1 MKKAI
6 LISMIAFIT
15 GKAVAQNNFIGTDP
29 FLPLFG
35 TVAINYERAILPR
48 MSVGIGF
55 GQKLS
60 SGILEVSGIDNE
72 RLKTS
77 NLSFEGIRILP
88 EFRWYISKSDEGLT
102 GFYVGVYYKY
112 QTNNTAVSS
121 TYTPDNVPSIPANID
136 FDLRIKTHSAGLQL
150 GYKLFAYKK
159 FYADFLFAG
168 IGLSRS
174 ELETE
179 IKSDVPDGYFDELS
193 GGVKRFFILK
203 GLKPKL
209 VNRDDQ
215 LQGTFTS
222 LALRYGIKVGIGF

>member
-121 TYTPDNVPSIPANID
+121 TYTPDNVPSNPANID

-203 GLKPKL
+203 VLKPKL

>member
-6 LISMIAFIT
+6 LLSLIAFIT
-15 GKAVAQNNFIGTDP
+15 GTAAAQNNFIGTDP

-48 MSVGIGF
+48 MSLGIGF
-55 GQKLS
+55 GQKFS
-60 SGILEVSGIDNE
+60 SGILEISGIDNE

-77 NLSFEGIRILP
+77 DLSFEGIRILP
-88 EFRWYISKSDEGLT
+88 EFRWYMSKSDKGLT

-112 QTNNTAVSS
+112 QTNNCAVSS
-121 TYTPDNVPSIPANID
+121 IYTPDNVPATPANVN
-136 FDLRIKTHSAGLQL
+136 FDLRIRTHSAGLQL

-179 IKSDVPDGYFDELS
+179 IESDVPEGYFDELS
-193 GGVKRFFILK
+193 SGVKRFFILK
-203 GLKPKL
+203 GIKPNL

-215 LQGTFTS
+215 LQATFTALS
-222 LALRYGIKVGIGF
+222 LRYGIKIGIGF

>member
-6 LISMIAFIT
+6 LLSLIVFIT
-15 GKAVAQNNFIGTDP
+15 GKAAAQHNFIGTDP
-29 FLPLFG
+29 FLPVFG

-48 MSVGIGF
+48 MSLGIGF

-60 SGILEVSGIDNE
+60 SGILEISGIDNE

-77 NLSFEGIRILP
+77 DLSFEGIRILP
-88 EFRWYISKSDEGLT
+88 EFRWYLSKSDKGLT

-112 QTNNTAVSS
+112 QTNNSAVSS
-121 TYTPDNVPSIPANID
+121 TYTPDNVPSTPANVN
-136 FDLRIKTHSAGLQL
+136 FDLRIKTHAAGLQL

-179 IKSDVPDGYFDELS
+179 IESDVPDGYFDELS

-222 LALRYGIKVGIGF
+222 LSLRYGIKIGIGF

>member
-6 LISMIAFIT
+6 LLSLIAFIT
-15 GKAVAQNNFIGTDP
+15 GTAAAQNNFIGTDP

-48 MSVGIGF
+48 MSLGIGF

-60 SGILEVSGIDNE
+60 SGILEISGIDNE

-77 NLSFEGIRILP
+77 DLSFEGIRILP
-88 EFRWYISKSDEGLT
+88 EFRWYMSKSDKGLT

-112 QTNNTAVSS
+112 QTNNCAVSS
-121 TYTPDNVPSIPANID
+121 IYTPDNVPATPANVN
-136 FDLRIKTHSAGLQL
+136 FDLRIRTHSAGLQL

-179 IKSDVPDGYFDELS
+179 IESDVPEGYFDELS
-193 GGVKRFFILK
+193 SGVKRFFILK
-203 GLKPKL
+203 GIKPKL

-215 LQGTFTS
+215 LQATFTALS
-222 LALRYGIKVGIGF
+222 LRYGIKIGIGF

>member
-6 LISMIAFIT
+6 LISLFAFIAGGT
-15 GKAVAQNNFIGTDP
+15 FAQKNYIGTDP
-29 FLPLFG
+29 FLPVFG
-35 TVAINYERAILPR
+35 TVAINYERAIFPR
-48 MSVGIGF
+48 MSLGIGF

-60 SGILEVSGIDNE
+60 SGILEISGIDNE

-77 NLSFEGIRILP
+77 DLSFEGIRILP
-88 EFRWYISKSDEGLT
+88 EFRWYLSKSDVGLT
-102 GFYVGVYYKY
+102 GFYVGIYYKY
-112 QTNNTAVSS
+112 QTNNCAVSS
-121 TYTPDNVPSIPANID
+121 TYTPDNSSGTPADVN
-136 FDLRIKTHSAGLQL
+136 FDLRIKTHAAGLQL

-168 IGLSRS
+168 LGMSRS

-179 IKSDVPDGYFDELS
+179 IESDVPDGYFDELS

-203 GLKPKL
+203 GIKPKL

-215 LQGTFTS
+215 LQGTLTALS
-222 LALRYGIKVGIGF
+222 LRYGIKLGIGF

>member
-6 LISMIAFIT
+6 LLSLIAFIT
-15 GKAVAQNNFIGTDP
+15 GTAAAQNNFIGTDP

-48 MSVGIGF
+48 MSLGIGF
-55 GQKLS
+55 GQKFS
-60 SGILEVSGIDNE
+60 SGILEISGIDNE

-77 NLSFEGIRILP
+77 DLSFEGIRILP
-88 EFRWYISKSDEGLT
+88 EFRWYMSKSDKGLT

-112 QTNNTAVSS
+112 QTNNCAVSS
-121 TYTPDNVPSIPANID
+121 IYTPDNVPATPANVN
-136 FDLRIKTHSAGLQL
+136 FDLRIRTHSAGLQL

-179 IKSDVPDGYFDELS
+179 IESDVPEGYFDELS
-193 GGVKRFFILK
+193 SGVKRFFILK
-203 GLKPKL
+203 GIKPKL

-215 LQGTFTS
+215 LQATFTALS
-222 LALRYGIKVGIGF
+222 LRYGIKIGIGF